1 MSEAKGL
8 QPGTLPIR
16 HMVQL
21 AHDLL
26 PFDSADCNDKI
37 ILDVGCGPGQVTE
50 HLLEEYRS
58 SLFPVSGDHHNNH
71 NHKAHILA
79 SDFSAPM
86 IAQLTSRKEK
96 EIAKGNGIWECVDAK
111 VCDAQDLG
119 MMVRDRVASHV
130 FASLVLFMLPEP
142 RQGLSEMKRVLGR
155 GGVAAC
161 TSWRGSEWIDLMR
174 VGAASASASAEGK
187 QEEEEEIGAGDEEKV
202 KGKGK
207 GKMEIPKE
215 WSSAEGVR
223 REMEDVGFV
232 DVQVVESEARWDF
245 ESHEGIV
252 DLILGFPGM
261 EIMVGESWGEGG
273 REKAR
278 EGMLGWMRERFSR
291 GEGAL
296 TGVAIV
302 GVGRREL

>member
-1 MSEAKGL
+1 MVRLYYTIKYNIRYTILQYLNTLYRTIPHQKTEAKFHKMADLMKELGSQTKWSTSEFTSCITKMSEAKGL

-26 PFDSADCNDKI
+26 PFDSADCKDKI

-50 HLLEEYRS
+50 HLLEEYRP

-111 VCDAQDLG
+111 VCDAQDLR
-119 MMVRDRVASHV
+119 MIVRDRVASHV

-215 WSSAEGVR
+215 WSSAEG
-223 REMEDVGFV
+223 G
-232 DVQVVESEARWDF
+232 
-245 ESHEGIV
+245 
-252 DLILGFPGM
+252 
-261 EIMVGESWGEGG
+261 GE
-273 REKAR
+273 R
-278 EGMLGWMRERFSR
+278 
-291 GEGAL
+291 GAL
-296 TGVAIV
+296 G
-302 GVGRREL
+302 L